1 MNQIRMSAKVSFIVA
16 MYNVATYIEQCA
28 RSLFEQTEKDLEF
41 IFVDD
46 ASPDNCTEIVRR
58 VMGEYPERVPQV
70 KIVRHEQNKR
80 IIETRRDGLSAATG
94 EYVTF
99 IDGDDYVEPRHA
111 ELMYAKAVQSDAD
124 CVICDFFYSSDKDYE
139 AGSIP
144 QDFIDRGVDLRSAI
158 LNRDLAPYLGSKLVR
173 RTVLTDNDIVWGKGS
188 YGEDVVLSAMEAF
201 YSKRVECVNVPLH
214 HYRYNP
220 NSISNQIDEQR
231 LVRNHVEYSGNIQII
246 EDFFRSKG
254 CVDLFA
260 KGLYISKVNV
270 RNYLLPL
277 VGKKKYRRM
286 WMKSFPE
293 TNKAIFWGD
302 KSHKSTY
309 RDKIW
314 YLGVTLGFYPRFRK
328 ILIKKIFR
336 PGPEWEFGIFRLDAL
351 YKNSLKKV

>member
-1 MNQIRMSAKVSFIVA
+1 MLKLSFILPC
-16 MYNVATYIEQCA
+16 YNVAPYIERCA
-28 RSLFEQTEKDLEF
+28 RSLFEQTLDDIEYVFVEDCSTDNGLE
-41 IFVDD
+41 ILMSVLD
-46 ASPDNCTEIVRR
+46 
-58 VMGEYPERVPQV
+58 EYPNRKPHVN
-70 KIVRHEQNKR
+70 IIHHEKNKG
-80 IIETRRDGLSAATG
+80 IAETKKDGYLGATG
-94 EYVTF
+94 EYV
-99 IDGDDYVEPRHA
+99 ICLDSDDCVDLRMA

-173 RTVLTDNDIVWGKGS
+173 RTVLTGNDIVWGKGS

-201 YSKRVECVNVPLH
+201 YSKKVECVNVPLH

-254 CVDLFA
+254 CVDQFA

>member
-1 MNQIRMSAKVSFIVA
+1 MSAKVSFIVA
-16 MYNVATYIEQCA
+16 MYNVAEYIEQCA

-70 KIVRHEQNKR
+70 KIVRHAENKK

-158 LNRDLAPYLGSKLVR
+158 LNRDLGPYLGCKLVR

-188 YGEDVVLSAMEAF
+188 YGEDVVLSTMEAF
-201 YSKRVECVNVPLH
+201 YSRRVECVNVPLY
-214 HYRYNP
+214 HYRNNP
-220 NSISNQIDEQR
+220 NSISNVIDEQR
-231 LVRNHVEYSGNIQII
+231 LVRIFEDYMGNAQRV
-246 EDFFRSKG
+246 EDFLRQNG
-254 CVDLFA
+254 CADQFS
-260 KGLYISKVNV
+260 KGLYISKISA

-277 VGKKKYRRM
+277 VGNSKYRKM
-286 WMKSFPE
+286 WVNAFPE
-293 TNKAIFWGD
+293 INKSIFWGD

-314 YLGVTLGFYPRFRK
+314 YLGVALGFYPRFRK
-328 ILIKKIFR
+328 ILIKKVFR
-336 PGPEWEFGIFRLDAL
+336 PGPEWHFGIFKFDAL
-351 YKNSLKKV
+351 YKNSLKNNIQR